1 MSTRYTDGL
10 GCPLPENPKPKAV
23 DFSLNEDQL
32 LVGSLAREF
41 ANREAAATIKE
52 CDETACF
59 SRDFLRK
66 MAAAGL
72 LGLSIPP
79 RYGGT
84 GNDYIA
90 LGLACEELEYVDTSL
105 RVILSVHVGLNSLTL
120 LTWGT
125 EEQKQRWLVPQ
136 AKGDKVATFAITEP
150 SAGSDVAGIQT
161 HAHRDGTEYVLAGEK
176 MWISLADVA
185 DHFAVVA
192 WTHAEKKKARDHS
205 GLSVFLL
212 ERGMKGLTTRTIHG
226 KLGVRAGNTGSIA
239 FDDVRVSEANRLGFE
254 GEGFKIAMSALD
266 HGRYTVAAG
275 STGLI
280 RACLEASVE
289 YAQTRTT
296 FGKPIAQHQL
306 VKEMI
311 AEMAGDYEACRMLW
325 LKAGWL
331 KNEGKRNTRETSL
344 AKLYGCAAAEKA
356 ASNAVQIHGAYG
368 FSSEYNVERFYR
380 NAKGAQI
387 YEGTREIHKLLQAD
401 YALGLRTDKPL
412 RCTLPKPE

>member
-1 MSTRYTDGL
+1 L
-10 GCPLPENPKPKAV
+10 
-23 DFSLNEDQL
+23 DFSFTEDQL
-32 LVGSLAREF
+32 LVGRLAREF
-41 ANREAAATIKE
+41 ANREAAATVKE

-59 SRDFLRK
+59 NRDFLK
-66 MAAAGL
+66 KTAAAGL

-105 RVILSVHVGLNSLTL
+105 RVILSVHIGLNSLTL
-120 LTWGT
+120 LSWGT

-136 AKGDKVATFAITEP
+136 ARGEKICTYGLTEP
-150 SAGSDVAGIQT
+150 AAGSDALGIQT
-161 HAHRDGTEYVLAGEK
+161 TARRDESDYVLSGEK

-185 DHFAVVA
+185 DHFLVIA
-192 WTHAEKKKARDHS
+192 WTDIEKKKRRDHTGMS
-205 GLSVFLL
+205 AFLL
-212 ERGMKGLTTRTIHG
+212 ERGMKGLSTATIHG

-239 FDDVRVSEANRLGFE
+239 FDDVRVPAANLLGRE
-254 GEGFKIAMSALD
+254 GEGFRIAMFAID
-266 HGRYTVAAG
+266 QGRYTVAAG

-280 RACLEASVE
+280 RACLDASVE

-296 FGKPIAQHQL
+296 FGKPIGEHQL

-387 YEGTREIHKLLQAD
+387 YEGSREIHKLLQAD
-401 YALGLRTDKPL
+401 YALGLRIDKPL

>member
-1 MSTRYTDGL
+1 MDFSFTEEQLMVQKLARDWARGRV
-10 GCPLPENPKPKAV
+10 LPEIGKRDAA
-23 DFSLNEDQL
+23 
-32 LVGSLAREF
+32 GEF
-41 ANREAAATIKE
+41 DPTVLKE
-52 CDETACF
+52 MGE
-59 SRDFLRK
+59 L
-66 MAAAGL
+66 GL

-105 RVILSVHVGLNSLTL
+105 RVVLSVHVGLNSLTL

-136 AKGDKVATFAITEP
+136 ARGEKVCTYGLTEP
-150 SAGSDVAGIQT
+150 AAGTDALGIQT
-161 HAHRDGTEYVLAGEK
+161 TARKDGSDYVLSGEK

-185 DHFAVVA
+185 DNFLVIA
-192 WTHAEKKKARDHS
+192 WTDVEKKKRCDHTGMS
-205 GLSVFLL
+205 AFLL
-212 ERGMKGLTTRTIHG
+212 ERGMKGLTTATIHG
-226 KLGVRAGNTGSIA
+226 KLGVRAGNTGSLA
-239 FDDVRVSEANRLGFE
+239 FDDVRVSAGNLLGRE
-254 GEGFKIAMSALD
+254 GEGFRIAMFAID
-266 HGRYTVAAG
+266 QGRYTVAAG

-280 RACLEASVE
+280 RACLDASVE
-289 YAQTRTT
+289 YAQTRAT
-296 FGKPIAQHQL
+296 FGKPIAEHQL

-311 AEMAGDYEACRMLW
+311 AEMAGDYEACRLLW

-331 KNEGKRNTRETSL
+331 KNEGRRNTRETSL

-368 FSSEYNVERFYR
+368 FSSEYNAERFYR

-401 YALGLRTDKPL
+401 YALGFRTDKPL
-412 RCTLPKPE
+412 RCSLPAPE